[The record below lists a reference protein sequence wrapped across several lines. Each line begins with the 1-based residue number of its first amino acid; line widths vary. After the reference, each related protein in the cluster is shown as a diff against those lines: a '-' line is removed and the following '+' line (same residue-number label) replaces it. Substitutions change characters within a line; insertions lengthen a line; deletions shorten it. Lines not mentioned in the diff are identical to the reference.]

1 MCIFLKKRT
10 RKNLKRLWQN
20 EVVKCSLKEKEY
32 QYTLPVSVKD
42 VVHADEEELT
52 AKS

>member
-1 MCIFLKKRT
+1 MLKLKKIMA
-10 RKNLKRLWQN
+10 N
-20 EVVKCSLKEKEY
+20 EVVKCGFKKIY
-32 QYTLPVSVKD
+32 QYVLPVSVKD